1 MTDNMKHY
9 LYIPLL
15 LLLLVSGS
23 GRVLADDF
31 DPVLPP
37 DPHAKFKVTTTVS
50 PAEAGYASGA
60 GSYLAGT
67 TVTVSTS
74 AKSGY
79 TFDHWELNGER
90 YASTGTSFSHVT
102 TAERAD
108 FVAVYAFDPNIP
120 SDPQQNIRCR
130 LYLEPST
137 AGACSFNQTSGSR
150 WAQGTTVSVRANA
163 SQGYDFKGWY
173 EGDTFLSSNAS
184 FTYTMSSS
192 KDVTLTA
199 HYEFNPAIPADP
211 QSASTDIANPEPGD
225 VNGDGAIDVDDM
237 NLIIALMLG
246 KQLSG
251 IEDTQMDLSEDGTID
266 IDDLNM
272 LIVKV
277 LNDDTNTAK

>member
-150 WAQGTTVSVRANA
+150 WAQGTAASVRANA

-225 VNGDGAIDVDDM
+225 VNGDGNVDVSDVSLIVRAILKKDTGTVSTVQLDANKDGNIDVADISTCIR
-237 NLIIALMLG
+237 IIL
-246 KQLSG
+246 KY
-251 IEDTQMDLSEDGTID
+251 
-266 IDDLNM
+266 
-272 LIVKV
+272 
-277 LNDDTNTAK
+277 

>member
-37 DPHAKFKVTTTVS
+37 DPRAKFKVTTTVS

-150 WAQGTTVSVRANA
+150 WAQGTAVSVRANA
-163 SQGYDFKGWY
+163 SQGYEFLGWY

-225 VNGDGAIDVDDM
+225 VNGDGNVDVSDVSLIVRAILKNDTGTVSTVLLDANKDGNIDVADISTCIR
-237 NLIIALMLG
+237 IIL
-246 KQLSG
+246 KY
-251 IEDTQMDLSEDGTID
+251 
-266 IDDLNM
+266 
-272 LIVKV
+272 
-277 LNDDTNTAK
+277 

>member
-37 DPHAKFKVTTTVS
+37 DPRAKFKVTTTVS

-108 FVAVYAFDPNIP
+108 FVAVYAFDPYIP

-150 WAQGTTVSVRANA
+150 WAQGTAVSVRANA

-225 VNGDGAIDVDDM
+225 VNGDGNVDVSDVSLIVRAILKKDTGTVSTVQLDANKDGNIDVADISTCIR
-237 NLIIALMLG
+237 IIL
-246 KQLSG
+246 KY
-251 IEDTQMDLSEDGTID
+251 
-266 IDDLNM
+266 
-272 LIVKV
+272 
-277 LNDDTNTAK
+277 